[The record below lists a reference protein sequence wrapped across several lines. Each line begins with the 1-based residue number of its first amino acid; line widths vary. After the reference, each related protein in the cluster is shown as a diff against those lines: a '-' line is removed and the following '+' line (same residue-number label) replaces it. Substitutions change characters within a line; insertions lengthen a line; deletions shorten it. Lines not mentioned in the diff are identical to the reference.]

1 MKMARKA
8 YPDRST
14 NFRGRGRE
22 MKWIPLIALAL
33 IAAPAQ
39 AEKLTM
45 DHRIN
50 PRLNAAMEANRDG
63 SIYFEDASPKYILD
77 RIMVQGNSAQD
88 WREALEIWVMPR
100 GKMLRS
106 AADWYAT
113 YRQHESAGC
122 NGEWS
127 EVARDDI
134 SVTFTR
140 SYTDCPAGTGDMTG
154 IYRMVLGKKTIYL
167 LKALYR
173 GEMDATSRQQWL
185 ALMAS
190 AHIDK

>member
-1 MKMARKA
+1 
-8 YPDRST
+8 
-14 NFRGRGRE
+14 
-22 MKWIPLIALAL
+22 MKWISLIALAL
-33 IAAPAQ
+33 VAAPAH
-39 AEKLTM
+39 AEKLSF
-45 DHRIN
+45 DYRIY
-50 PRLNAAMEANRDG
+50 PRLNAAMDENRDG
-63 SIYFEDASPKYILD
+63 GIHYEDASPKYVFD
-77 RIMVQGNSAQD
+77 RILVQGNSAQD

-100 GKMLRS
+100 GKKLQS
-106 AADWYAT
+106 AADWYAR
-113 YRQHESAGC
+113 YQKQESAGC

-140 SYTDCPAGTGDMTG
+140 NYTDCPAGSGRLSG
-154 IYRMVLGKKTIYL
+154 IYRMVLGKKTVYL

-173 GEMDATSRQQWL
+173 GDLDTVSRQQWL